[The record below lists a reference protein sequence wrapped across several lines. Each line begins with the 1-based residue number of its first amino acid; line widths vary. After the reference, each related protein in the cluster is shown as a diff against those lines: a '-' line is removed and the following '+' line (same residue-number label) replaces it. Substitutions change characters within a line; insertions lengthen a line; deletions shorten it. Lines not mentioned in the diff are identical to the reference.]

1 MSAASLLELPQLRDA
16 GGQNRRSFALDP
28 RTVLLLLVVV
38 NAIVM
43 GNTTMGAA
51 LAAGVFVSA
60 LVITAAPGRAGA
72 AFVLVLTAMVAV
84 YYGLPMLWQG
94 LIPATIVGAVYW
106 LVRFVIS
113 LGMAGYVLVT
123 IRPAA
128 LVAALRQLRVPS
140 TLVIPVVVMLR
151 FIPVVLAEA
160 RAVTDAMRLRG
171 LEPGGRGLVRR
182 PLATL
187 EMVIVPLLASVS
199 RIADDLTASGLVRG
213 LGSPARPTSRI
224 RLSFGAADGVA
235 VALAACLVAFTWWLG
250 R

>member
-1 MSAASLLELPQLRDA
+1 
-16 GGQNRRSFALDP
+16 
-28 RTVLLLLVVV
+28 
-38 NAIVM
+38 
-43 GNTTMGAA
+43 
-51 LAAGVFVSA
+51 
-60 LVITAAPGRAGA
+60 
-72 AFVLVLTAMVAV
+72 
-84 YYGLPMLWQG
+84 
-94 LIPATIVGAVYW
+94 
-106 LVRFVIS
+106 
-113 LGMAGYVLVT
+113 MAGYVLVT